1 MHAPRFSGNISIIS
15 ELRRNLENI
24 GSSKSEESS
33 KSAEPSKDVDFEPKK
48 EAVQIY
54 NGKQ

>member
-1 MHAPRFSGNISIIS
+1 MIS
-15 ELRRNLENI
+15 ELRRNLENTE
-24 GSSKSEESS
+24 SSKSEESS

>member
-1 MHAPRFSGNISIIS
+1 MIS